1 MRFVFVASSLRAT
14 LESRTCFHPHVTP
27 PAVFRFILYEYFVGN
42 VARMGEKL
50 IKILYKSLYDIVP
63 VEMAHA

>member
-1 MRFVFVASSLRAT
+1 MRFVFVASSLRAA
-14 LESRTCFHPHVTP
+14 LESRTCFHPHVSP
-27 PAVFRFILYEYFVGN
+27 PPLHFQTYFVGN

-50 IKILYKSLYDIVP
+50 MKQNIVRVYDNVP